1 LRGTKIVA
9 VSHLLGHSLGFFT
22 VERYTKPDEAL
33 RPDMLRAVAMIPALE
48 VAARDATVGEP
59 PPSLARFLTAC
70 GEEHQGALAALS
82 IGNLP
87 AGRGPDETAVLLR
100 SLAAQLDEL
109 GGVAS

>member
-1 LRGTKIVA
+1 MGPRW
-9 VSHLLGHSLGFFT
+9 GHTGGSG
-22 VERYTKPDEAL
+22 VWVRQ
-33 RPDMLRAVAMIPALE
+33 DMLRAVAMIPALE

-87 AGRGPDETAVLLR
+87 AGRGPEETAVLLR

-109 GGVAS
+109 GAGTL